1 MAPKSKP
8 GQRMATGIYRQ
19 ADGSLSIRFSTGRR
33 NRETGNYEI
42 FVETFRG
49 SVEDAKKRRSKLI
62 SEHAEGRLK
71 PVDKHK
77 TFGSYA
83 ESYFE
88 YNRRRVEMDKISL
101 STAEYYEDAIK
112 RNFKH
117 LWDYPLPKVMAND
130 IIDVF
135 AELKKDGRT
144 TDYMMSIFR
153 AFRAMWR
160 SSKKL
165 KTPVP
170 DVLDDI
176 VEMLPIPVKIHRVV
190 YTPDQLKLLLAAVED
205 DPITHGIITCL
216 IHSLCRIS
224 EVLAL
229 GRQDVDI
236 EDKRIIITRQV
247 LKKPD
252 EDGSRFGPHKTFR
265 THGPRAI
272 RMTNTLAKE
281 LKSLSPAL
289 AAMKLRAGG
298 EWQDNDLWFPTS
310 IGTPYNYSSWESRF
324 WLPIFKRTGLPR
336 IRVHDIRHS
345 AITYLL
351 SEGIPL
357 TTVQE
362 IAGHADFKTTLGYT
376 HMMLDTQNAAMD
388 KLDKAMR

>member
-1 MAPKSKP
+1 MATKYEI
-8 GQRMATGIYRQ
+8 GQKMATGIFWR
-19 ADGSLSIRFSTGRR
+19 GEGTFSIQVSIGK
-33 NRETGNYEI
+33 RESGKSYYEKHC
-42 FVETFRG
+42 ETFKG
-49 SVEDAKKRRSKLI
+49 TLEEAKTRRAQLI
-62 SEHAEGRLK
+62 IDHAEGRLK

-83 ESYFE
+83 ELYFE
-88 YNRRRVEMDKISL
+88 HNRRRVEMDRIAL

-112 RNFKH
+112 RNFAH
-117 LWDYPLPKVMAND
+117 LWDDLLAKITAND
-130 IIDVF
+130 IIKVF
-135 AELKKDGRT
+135 SALKKDGRT

-216 IHSLCRIS
+216 IHSLCRIG

-236 EDKRIIITRQV
+236 EDKRIIITRQA

-252 EDGSRFGPHKTFR
+252 ADGNRFGPHKTFR
-265 THGPRAI
+265 THGPRVI
-272 RMTNTLAKE
+272 RMTDTLAEE
-281 LKSLSPAL
+281 LLRLRPVL

-298 EWQDNDLWFPTS
+298 EWQDHGLFFPTS
-310 IGTPYNYSSWESRF
+310 VGTPHYYSSWESRF
-324 WLPIFKRTGLPR
+324 WLPIFERTGLPR

-362 IAGHADFKTTLGYT
+362 IAGHADIRTTMGYK
-376 HMMLDTQNAAMD
+376 HMILKAQ
-388 KLDKAMR
+388 DKAMRQMDKAMR

>member
-62 SEHAEGRLK
+62 IDHAEGRLK

-77 TFGSYA
+77 SFGGYA
-83 ESYFE
+83 ELYFE

-101 STAEYYEDAIK
+101 STAEFYEDAIK

-117 LWDYPLPKVMAND
+117 LWDYPLPKVTANE
-130 IIDVF
+130 ILKVF
-135 AELKKDGRT
+135 SALKKKGRT
-144 TDYMMSIFR
+144 VDYMMSIFR
-153 AFRAMWR
+153 AYRAMWR
-160 SSKKL
+160 SSKIL
-165 KTPVP
+165 KTSVP
-170 DVLDDI
+170 DLLDD
-176 VEMLPIPVKIHRVV
+176 VKEMLASPVKKHRTI
-190 YTPDQLKLLLAAVED
+190 YTPDQLKALLAAVED

-236 EDKRIIITRQV
+236 EGRKIVITRQV

-252 EDGSRFGPHKTFR
+252 ENGNRFGPHKTFR
-265 THGPRAI
+265 THGPRVI
-272 RMTNTLAKE
+272 RMTKTLAKE
-281 LKSLSPAL
+281 LTSLRPTL
-289 AAMKLRAGG
+289 AAMKLKAGG
-298 EWQDNDLWFPTS
+298 QWQEHGLWFPTL
-310 IGTPYNYSSWESRF
+310 IGTPHYYGSWEARY
-324 WLPIFKRTGLPR
+324 WKPLFKRTSLPY

-351 SEGIPL
+351 SEGVPL
-357 TTVQE
+357 TVVQE
-362 IAGHADFKTTLGYT
+362 IAGHADIRTTLAYT
-376 HMMLDTQNAAMD
+376 HMLLEAQDDAMK
-388 KLDKAMR
+388 KLDKALN

>member
-1 MAPKSKP
+1 
-8 GQRMATGIYRQ
+8 MATGIFWR
-19 ADGSLSIRFSTGRR
+19 GEGTFSIQVSIGKK
-33 NRETGNYEI
+33 EAGKSYYEKHY
-42 FVETFRG
+42 ETFKG
-49 SVEDAKKRRSKLI
+49 TLEEAKTRRAQLI
-62 SEHAEGRLK
+62 IDHSEGRLK
-71 PVDKHK
+71 PVSRNK
-77 TFGSYA
+77 TFGQYA
-83 ESYFE
+83 EAFFA
-88 YNRRRVEMDKISL
+88 YNQRKVDLDKIAQ
-101 STAEYYEDAIK
+101 STAKYYEDAIK
-112 RNFKH
+112 RNFAH
-117 LWDYPLPKVMAND
+117 LWDYPLSRVSADEILK
-130 IIDVF
+130 VF
-135 AELKKDGRT
+135 AALKKDGRT

-216 IHSLCRIS
+216 IHSLCRIG

-236 EDKRIIITRQV
+236 EERKIIITRQA

-252 EDGSRFGPHKTFR
+252 ADGNRFGPHKTFR
-265 THGPRAI
+265 THGPRVI
-272 RMTNTLAKE
+272 RMTDTLAEE
-281 LKSLSPAL
+281 LLRLRPVL

-298 EWQDNDLWFPTS
+298 EWQDHGLFFPTS
-310 IGTPYNYSSWESRF
+310 VGTPHYYSSWESRF

-362 IAGHADFKTTLGYT
+362 IAGHADIRTTMGYK
-376 HMMLDTQNAAMD
+376 HMILKAQ
-388 KLDKAMR
+388 DKAMRQMDKAMR